1 MIETCRFPLFNLPG
15 ERRLALLLGEISVF
29 RPVAAARLRA
39 IAIALFLS
47 AFWMLGASYPSFASG
62 PAMQANGERPMTAA
76 DVEAFLDGLVPLQIE
91 QADIAGVVVT
101 IVRDGRVLFAKGYGF
116 ADASAR
122 TPVSPEQTLFRTGS
136 VTKLF
141 TWTAVMQ
148 LVEAGKLDLDAD
160 VNAYLDFNIPQ
171 PHGVAVTLRH
181 LMTHRGGFQETLKN
195 LGAQRKGAVDL
206 ASYVRN
212 NIPDQ
217 IYKPGTTPSYSNYG
231 AALAGYIVERVAG
244 MPFDTYVEE
253 RIFNPLGMTAATLR
267 TPLPSTFAD
276 RMSKGYVTASGE
288 PGAFE
293 VVNGYPAGSQS
304 ATGLAMSR
312 FMMAVLNKGELEGKR
327 ILKAETVAQ
336 MLDTVTAYDP
346 RQSGIGLGFYEST
359 RNGLRILGHGGDT
372 VYFHSDLHLVPEKK
386 LGFFVSYNSTGNVAV
401 PPRAAL
407 WSKFLDRYFP
417 FETKR
422 QPNATTPAPGLT
434 AMDVAGRYVS
444 SRRAETSLLRFL
456 AILQQPTVVAQPDG
470 AVLVDSF
477 VGLNGRPRVYHP
489 VGDGVFEEKHAQGR
503 LVFVKGED
511 GIIRLLT
518 GSAGITIFERA
529 GPGLDAGLL
538 MMGLGFSVLV
548 VVGNLVGMGVSF
560 LARRHYGVE
569 LGWPV
574 GELLLHGSA
583 ALASLT
589 VLAFVGGVAGV
600 MLVTLGASPW
610 LLDSSIDAPLQ
621 MLQQIGNV
629 AAASMFIVAG
639 NVVNSWLSPERGL
652 LGRLKETLVL
662 AGLLWLLWFAWTMN
676 FFDPA
681 LKA

>member
-1 MIETCRFPLFNLPG
+1 M
-15 ERRLALLLGEISVF
+15 F
-29 RPVAAARLRA
+29 RPVAAAHVRA
-39 IAIALFLS
+39 IAIAFVLAAVWL
-47 AFWMLGASYPSFASG
+47 LGAPSPSSASG
-62 PAMQANGERPMTAA
+62 PATTALSERPMTAA

-91 QADIAGVVVT
+91 QADIAGAVVT
-101 IVRDGRVLFAKGYGF
+101 VVRDGRVLFAKGYGF
-116 ADASAR
+116 SDVGAR
-122 TPVSPEQTLFRTGS
+122 TPVSPDQTLFRTGS

-160 VNAYLDFNIPQ
+160 VNAYLDFNIPR

-181 LMTHRGGFQETLKN
+181 LMTHRAGFQETLKN
-195 LGAQRKGAVDL
+195 LGAQRKGSVDL

-244 MPFDTYVEE
+244 MPFDQYVED
-253 RIFNPLGMTAATLR
+253 RIFTPLGMTAATLR
-267 TPLPSTFAD
+267 TPLTPTFAD

-304 ATGLAMSR
+304 ATGMAMSR
-312 FMMAVLNKGELEGKR
+312 FMLAVLNRGELDGKR

-372 VYFHSDLHLVPEKK
+372 VYFHSDLHLIPEKR
-386 LGFFVSYNSTGNVAV
+386 LGFFVSYNSTGNVTV
-401 PPRAAL
+401 PPRAPL

-417 FETKR
+417 VEPKGR
-422 QPNATTPAPGLT
+422 PNAALPLAGLT
-434 AMDVAGRYVS
+434 AKDVAGRYVS
-444 SRRAETSLLRFL
+444 SRRAETSLLRLL

-477 VGLNGRPRVYHP
+477 VGLNGRPRVFHP

-503 LVFVKGED
+503 LVFIKGED
-511 GIIRLLT
+511 GVIRLLT
-518 GSAGITIFERA
+518 ASAGIAIFERA
-529 GPGLDAGLL
+529 APGIDAGLL
-538 MMGLGFSVLV
+538 MMGLGLSVLV
-548 VVGNLVGMGVSF
+548 VVGNLVGMGGSF

-574 GELLLHGSA
+574 GELLLHGSVA
-583 ALASLT
+583 VASLT

-600 MLVTLGASPW
+600 LLVTLGASPW
-610 LLDSSIDAPLQ
+610 LLDSSIDTPLQ
-621 MLQQIGNV
+621 ILQQIGKA
-629 AAASMFIVAG
+629 AAASMVIVAG
-639 NVVNSWLSPERGL
+639 NVVNAWLSPERGL

-662 AGLLWLLWFAWTMN
+662 ASLLWLLWFAWAMN